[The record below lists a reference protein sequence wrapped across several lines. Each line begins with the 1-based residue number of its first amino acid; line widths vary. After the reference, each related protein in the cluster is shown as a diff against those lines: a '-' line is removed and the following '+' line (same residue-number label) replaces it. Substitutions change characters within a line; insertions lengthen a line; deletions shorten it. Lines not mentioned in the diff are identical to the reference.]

1 MNQVSFAWLRM
12 TCCVVIFGG
21 IMACESSKPAD
32 DKKKAMVGD
41 TAKFYP
47 INQFIADEMRYVDL
61 RNFLIQENLVTNKDT
76 VSRNISKDEFLAAAN
91 EQLQQA
97 NWFMAHKDLFTESIF
112 QDLGTDS
119 YTINY
124 TSTNANIKH
133 IDLLLNQQ
141 TNLPKRLFIRY
152 SSKAGDTTITQ
163 QYSWIANQQFG
174 IGRSLKT
181 NTGYAANS
189 NKTILWKKQD

>member
-1 MNQVSFAWLRM
+1 MNQVSFALLRLAF
-12 TCCVVIFGG
+12 CVVLFGG
-21 IMACESSKPAD
+21 IIACQSSKPAD
-32 DKKKAMVGD
+32 ANKKAVVAD

-47 INQFIADEMRYVDL
+47 ISQFISDEMRYVDL
-61 RNFLIQENLVTNKDT
+61 RNFLIQERIVSGKDSST
-76 VSRNISKDEFLAAAN
+76 RTISKEEFLATAN
-91 EQLQQA
+91 EILQQA
-97 NWFMAHKDLFTESIF
+97 NWFMGHKELFTESIF
-112 QDLGTDS
+112 QDLGTES

-124 TSTNANIKH
+124 SSNQAAIKH

-152 SSKAGDTTITQ
+152 SRMAGDTTVTQ
-163 QYSWIANQQFG
+163 QYSWVANQQLS

-189 NKTILWKKQD
+189 NKTIRWKKQD